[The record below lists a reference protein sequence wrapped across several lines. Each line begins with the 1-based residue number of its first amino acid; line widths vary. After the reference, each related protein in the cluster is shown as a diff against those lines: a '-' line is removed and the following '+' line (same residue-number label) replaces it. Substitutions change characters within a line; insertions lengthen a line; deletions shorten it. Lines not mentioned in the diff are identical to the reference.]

1 MFGHVI
7 EIATPALITLLV
19 LVLVI
24 AGVLKGLIGV
34 GMPIVAFPMLTMLV
48 DVQTAVMLLSIR

>member
-7 EIATPALITLLV
+7 ETATPALITLLV

-24 AGVLKGLIGV
+24 AAYSK
-34 GMPIVAFPMLTMLV
+34 A
-48 DVQTAVMLLSIR
+48 